1 MSINEDQE
9 EITTIT
15 RFGTNCIICGTCIRD
30 RVSPSLAVGAVLT
43 YYILAI
49 KFLVANFYDA
59 MECNIYLWIY
69 VLISI
74 LLSFI
79 RLCLFKSSD
88 SNDDKET
95 PYICI
100 GLIDAGLA
108 AWGGV
113 ELWEKS
119 CVPLKETNLW
129 DIGFTTFIIQASS
142 AGICLFVIPMSICCI
157 AKKSGTYNVRE
168 GESVIV

>member
-1 MSINEDQE
+1 MTINEDQE
-9 EITTIT
+9 ETTTIT
-15 RFGTNCIICGTCIRD
+15 RFGTNCIICGTILSM
-30 RVSPSLAVGAVLT
+30 VIVFGAILT

-79 RLCLFKSSD
+79 RLCLFKSLD

-100 GLIDAGLA
+100 GLIDAVLA

-157 AKKSGTYNVRE
+157 AKKSGTYHVRE